1 MERKD
6 FLRTAGALS
15 ITSLLPFGKAQAAA
29 KKLTKTSLESGA
41 TTCILV
47 PQETEGPYPYDLSSN
62 NSMFRQDIRESNA
75 GLQLDL
81 TITLVN
87 TDDSCN
93 PVVNKRV
100 DIWHCN
106 KDGYY
111 SEYANQ
117 PGYLG
122 TQSHVGETFFRG
134 IQLSDSN
141 GQVKFTTI
149 YPGWY
154 TSRVTHIHANIFLSS
169 VLKATTQFA
178 FPDSLNT
185 TVYNTSLYS
194 AHGQNSTTNSNDN
207 VFSDS
212 ANTQYEML
220 TVTANSTTG
229 GYDASITIGIA
240 AGTQTN
246 TGLINIEPE
255 TGGQFKLGA
264 NYPNPFSTVS
274 TIPFTLINASEV
286 RIDLFDLQG
295 RKVLNVLDQKMDAG
309 EQKVVLSRQGN
320 VASLATGSYVYEL
333 SVTNKN
339 GTFKQCKLLTI
350 K

>member
-1 MERKD
+1 
-6 FLRTAGALS
+6 
-15 ITSLLPFGKAQAAA
+15 
-29 KKLTKTSLESGA
+29 
-41 TTCILV
+41 
-47 PQETEGPYPYDLSSN
+47 
-62 NSMFRQDIRESNA
+62 MFRQDITEGNA
-75 GLQLDL
+75 GTPLSL

-87 TDDSCN
+87 TDDNCAPITN
-93 PVVNKRV
+93 ARV
-100 DIWHCN
+100 DIRHCN

-178 FPDSLNT
+178 FDETIT
-185 TVYNTSLYS
+185 TAVYNTSLYS
-194 AHGQNSTTNSNDN
+194 AHGQNSTTLATDN
-207 VFSDS
+207 VFSDTS
-212 ANTQYEML
+212 NTQYEML
-220 TVTANSTTG
+220 TITADATTG
-229 GYDASITIGIA
+229 GYDAAITVGVA
-240 AGTQTN
+240 AGVSGT
-246 TGLINIEPE
+246 TGLSSIEPE

-264 NYPNPFSTVS
+264 NYPDPFSSVT
-274 TIPFTLINASEV
+274 TIPVTLTYASQV
-286 RIDLFDLQG
+286 QLDLYDLQG
-295 RKVLNVLDQKMDAG
+295 RKVLAAINQKMDAG
-309 EQKVVLSRQGN
+309 DQKIILNTNGN
-320 VASLATGSYVYEL
+320 IASLAVGSYVYQL
-333 SVTNKN
+333 SVTNSN
-339 GTFKQCKLLTI
+339 STFKQCKLLTI